1 MPATLSCPR
10 CGEPLSEGASACRHC
25 GTGVHGCPVCAGIVV
40 DGDRFCGQCGSA
52 QDGARPGHEPEPEP
66 SPWDEVVERLRKATL
81 GDFVISRELGRGGM
95 AAVYLAHD
103 IALNRKVAIKV
114 MSPGILMGPGMVERF
129 KQEAVTVAN
138 LSHPHIITIHAVRQT
153 AGIHFFV
160 MKLIPGRSL
169 ERIVRDSGPLP
180 VPQVQAM
187 LFQVGSALAYAHRR
201 GVIHRDI
208 KPGNILL
215 DEDGNAIVT
224 DFGIA
229 KVRES
234 PTHTMTGATVGTP
247 AYMSPEQCWS
257 REVTGAS
264 DQYSLGIVAYEMLTG
279 APPFTGP
286 TLGILRAHVE
296 DAPRPIT
303 EVRPD
308 CPPEVAAAIERML
321 AKEPAD
327 RWPDI
332 MHAVT
337 GLGGRHLPE
346 HDAMREQLA
355 ALAMHNAPPETSQAY
370 RTPVSPVPT
379 TTAPP
384 PSPSPPSPAA
394 APPSPPPP
402 RPSPITAVV
411 VTAPTARGPVG
422 EAVQLQ
428 ATGRD
433 AHGDRQSGARIRWS
447 SSNPA
452 VATVS
457 PSGMVTLL
465 APGSVTITASSDE
478 GVAGATLLE
487 VTPPVPAAAD
497 VTGAPAELW
506 VGDSA
511 HLGIGVRD
519 ARGSA
524 LPAGAVEWSSSD
536 PAIASVSASGVLRA
550 LAPGTATVSA
560 RVEGGLAARATV
572 RIRPV
577 PVASL
582 TLAGVPGRL
591 LPGESARLTAVARDA
606 GGHPLTDR
614 SVRWVSEAPTVASL
628 AADGTVTALKE
639 GAARVVAAC
648 EGQTAAADLRV
659 DPAPVASLVLAA
671 PARGVRV
678 GRRVRLTARP
688 LDARDRPLGG
698 RAVRWSTEHPSLV
711 QVDAET
717 GEARGLAVGSAVVL
731 AACEGI
737 QARTTLEVAPPPP
750 PLNLRPLALAGGAAV
765 AVGLAV
771 WLWPRGGDADD
782 GRTPAVATVTLAPQ
796 GGELRAGDSLRV
808 TASLLAADGS
818 SLEGRT
824 LVWESSDSG
833 IVTVSPEGIVVAR
846 APGTAEVVATSEGKA
861 GRAAVRVRGPAPSGD
876 PPPGEGRGQVAIA
889 GAAERRV
896 ALRDT
901 FSLDATVTDAS
912 GSPMSGAGVEWRSSR
927 PAVATVSADGRVTA
941 VGEGAATIS
950 ATSAGRS
957 TTITVRVT
965 APPVATV
972 TVTPASQS
980 GNVGDTV
987 RLAATMLTAAGDT
1000 LRGKVAV
1007 WESGNPAVATVAP
1020 GGLVTI
1026 VGPGRA
1032 AITVTS
1038 GGRRG
1043 VALVT
1048 GAASRAAVATIEIA
1062 PAAERLEPGQT
1073 LQLRATPRS
1082 ATGAALADRPLGWR
1096 SSRPEVAT
1104 VAPDG
1109 VVSAR
1114 AAGQTQI
1121 TATSE
1126 AATAEVTL
1134 TVVGTTSPG
1143 GPPPGGGAGSAFR
1156 AVAAGGLT
1164 CALDPGGAAA
1174 CWGQGQPTPAPV
1186 GGGRFTSITAGLGFA
1201 CGLAGNGQ
1209 AFCWGANGKGQ
1220 LGDGTTKGRAAPT
1233 LVSADLTF
1241 SQLSAG
1247 DGHACG
1253 LTPGGNI
1260 YCWGDNGEGQLGDGS
1275 KDGRVRPTQIRES
1288 QPWKQVVAGG
1298 IHSCGLT
1305 RDGRA
1310 YCWGDGFSGELGHG
1324 MMESSLEPVPVT
1336 GGLTFT
1342 ALTAGKRHSCGLTVG
1357 KEAYCWGD
1365 NRDGQ
1370 LGNGGRED
1378 AAKPAAVAGELQF
1391 NALSAGAGHTC
1402 GVTAGGRAM
1411 CWGANSAGQIGDGGQ
1426 TTRTAPAAARSE
1438 AVFVQISAGA
1448 THSCGVTREQ
1458 AVLCWGGNSR
1468 GQLGDGSQ
1476 TNRNVP
1482 GVVGGAAGRE

>member
-10 CGEPLSEGASACRHC
+10 CGEPLQEGASACGHC
-25 GTGVHGCPVCAGIVV
+25 GIGVHGCPVCAGMVV

-52 QDGARPGHEPEPEP
+52 QAGGAGGEPPPEP
-66 SPWDEVVERLRKATL
+66 SPWDEVVERLRKTTL

-114 MSPGILMGPGMVERF
+114 MSPGLLMGPGMVERF

-153 AGIHFFV
+153 SGLHFFV

-169 ERIVRDSGPLP
+169 ERIVRDGGPLP
-180 VPQVQAM
+180 VPQVQAL

-201 GVIHRDI
+201 GVIHRDV

-296 DAPRPIT
+296 DAPRPIV

-308 CPPEVAAAIERML
+308 CPPEVAAAIERMM

-337 GLGGRHLPE
+337 GLGGRHLAE
-346 HDAMREQLA
+346 HDPMREQLA

-384 PSPSPPSPAA
+384 PAPS
-394 APPSPPPP
+394 

-422 EAVQLQ
+422 ESVQLQ

-433 AHGDRQSGARIRWS
+433 AHGDSQSGARIRWS

-452 VATVS
+452 VASVS

-487 VTPPVPAAAD
+487 VTPPAPASAE

-511 HLGIGVRD
+511 HLGVGVRD
-519 ARGSA
+519 ARGGA
-524 LPAGAVEWSSSD
+524 LAPRAVEWSTSDSSV
-536 PAIASVSASGVLRA
+536 ASVSASGVVRA
-550 LAPGTATVSA
+550 LTPGAATVSA
-560 RVEGGLAARATV
+560 RVDGGIAATATV
-572 RIRPV
+572 RVRPV

-582 TLAGVPGRL
+582 TLTGVPARW
-591 LPGESARLTAVARDA
+591 LPGESARLAAVARDA
-606 GGHPLTDR
+606 GGHVLADR
-614 SVRWVSEAPTVASL
+614 PVRWLSDAPAVASV
-628 AADGTVTALKE
+628 AGDGTVTALAD
-639 GAARVVAAC
+639 GVARVVASC

-659 DPAPVASLVLAA
+659 ERAPVDSLSITAA
-671 PARGVRV
+671 PRGVRV
-678 GRRVRLTARP
+678 GRQIRMSAQA
-688 LDARDRPLGG
+688 LDARGHPLAG
-698 RAVRWSTEHPSLV
+698 RAVRWSTDHPSLV

-717 GEARGLAVGSAVVL
+717 GATRGMAAGAAVIVAT
-731 AACEGI
+731 CEGAV
-737 QARTTLEVAPPPP
+737 ARATLEVAPAPPP
-750 PLNLRPLALAGGAAV
+750 RDLRPLGLAVGAA
-765 AVGLAV
+765 AAIGLAV
-771 WLWPRGGDADD
+771 WLWPGGTDTDDAAS
-782 GRTPAVATVTLAPQ
+782 RALATVTLAPSART
-796 GGELRAGDSLRV
+796 LHPGDSLRV
-808 TASLLAADGS
+808 SASFLAADGS
-818 SLEGRT
+818 SLEPRP
-824 LVWESSDSG
+824 LAWASSDSG
-833 IVTVSPEGIVVAR
+833 IVTVSPAGIVVAR
-846 APGTAEVVATSEGKA
+846 AAGSAQVSATTEGK
-861 GRAAVRVRGPAPSGD
+861 
-876 PPPGEGRGQVAIA
+876 EGRTALRVVDGVVPADSTVQGGLAAALAIA

-901 FSLDATVTDAS
+901 FSLDASVTDAA
-912 GSPMSGAGVEWRSSR
+912 GAAVAGAQVAWRSSR
-927 PAVATVSADGRVTA
+927 PTVATVSAAGQVTA
-941 VGEGAATIS
+941 VGEGTTTI
-950 ATSAGRS
+950 TGVSAGRRAS
-957 TTITVRVT
+957 VTVRVT

-972 TVTPASQS
+972 AVTPASRS
-980 GNVGDTV
+980 GTVGDTV
-987 RLAATMLTAAGDT
+987 RLVAATLTAAGDT

-1007 WESGNPAVATVAP
+1007 WESDNGAVATVGP
-1020 GGLVTI
+1020 TGLVTL

-1032 AITVTS
+1032 TITVTS
-1038 GGRRG
+1038 GGVRG
-1043 VALVT
+1043 TAVVIGTVSPAPVA
-1048 GAASRAAVATIEIA
+1048 AIEIA
-1062 PAAERLEPGQT
+1062 PAADRLEAGKT
-1073 LQLRATPRS
+1073 LRLSATPRS
-1082 ATGAALADRPLGWR
+1082 ARGVALPDRAVSWR
-1096 SSRPEVAT
+1096 SSRPEVAVVT
-1104 VAPDG
+1104 PDG
-1109 VVSAR
+1109 LVSAR
-1114 AAGQTQI
+1114 TPGQTQI
-1121 TATSE
+1121 SVTSE
-1126 AATAEVTL
+1126 GSSDALTL
-1134 TVVGTTSPG
+1134 TVT
-1143 GPPPGGGAGSAFR
+1143 GPPVERDSARTPVGGGGAFR

-1164 CALDPGGAAA
+1164 CALDAAGAAS

-1186 GGGRFTSITAGLGFA
+1186 GGGRFTAITSGVGFA

-1220 LGDGTTKGRAAPT
+1220 LGDGTTKSRAAPT

-1241 SQLSAG
+1241 SMLSAG
-1247 DGHACG
+1247 DAHACG

-1288 QPWKQVVAGG
+1288 QPWKQVAAGG

-1305 RDGRA
+1305 REGKA

-1342 ALTAGKRHSCGLTVG
+1342 ALTAGRRHSCGLTAG

-1365 NRDGQ
+1365 NREGQ
-1370 LGNGGRED
+1370 LGSGGRED
-1378 AAKPAAVAGELQF
+1378 ASKPATVAGELQF
-1391 NALSAGAGHTC
+1391 ASLSAGASHTC
-1402 GVTAGGRAM
+1402 GVTSGGRAM
-1411 CWGANSAGQIGDGGQ
+1411 CGGANAAGQIGDGGQ
-1426 TTRTAPAAARSE
+1426 TGRTAPAAVRSD
-1438 AVFVQISAGA
+1438 AVFAQVSAGVS
-1448 THSCGVTREQ
+1448 HSCGITREQ
-1458 AVLCWGGNSR
+1458 VVVCWGSNSR
-1468 GQLGDGSQ
+1468 GQLGDGSR
-1476 TNRNVP
+1476 TDRSVP
-1482 GVVGGAAGRE
+1482 GVVGAAPGQ